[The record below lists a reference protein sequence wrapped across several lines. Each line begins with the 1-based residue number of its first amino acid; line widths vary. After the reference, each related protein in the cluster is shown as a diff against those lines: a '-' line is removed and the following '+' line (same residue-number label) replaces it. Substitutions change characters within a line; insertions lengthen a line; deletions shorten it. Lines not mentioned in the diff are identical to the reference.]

1 MPSNNIS
8 PSASLGLLLMRIGSA
23 ALLVFGHG
31 WGKLVHFSEKSAT
44 FADPLHIGHG
54 RSLALTVFAEVIC
67 ATLVGLGFAT
77 RFAAA
82 VIVIQFA
89 VIVLVLQ
96 HGAPFGDR
104 ELALIYAMPFLCLV
118 FTGGGAYALDTR
130 FGPKLKF
137 GGGK

>member
-1 MPSNNIS
+1 MPGSNQS
-8 PSASLGLLLMRIGSA
+8 SSASFGLLLMRVGAS
-23 ALLVFGHG
+23 ALLLFGHG

-44 FADPLHIGHG
+44 FADPLHIGHS

-67 ATLVGLGFAT
+67 AILVGLGFAT

-82 VIVIQFA
+82 VLVIQFA
-89 VIVLVLQ
+89 VIVLVVM

-104 ELALIYAMPFLCLV
+104 ELALIYAMPFLCLM

>member
-1 MPSNNIS
+1 MSGNNFS
-8 PSASLGLLLMRIGSA
+8 PTASVGLLLMRLGAA

-31 WGKLVHFSEKSAT
+31 WDKLMHFSARAAK
-44 FADPLHIGHG
+44 FPDPLHIGPG
-54 RSLALTVFAEVIC
+54 RSLALTIFAEVVC

-89 VIVLVLQ
+89 VIVLVLM
-96 HGAPFGDR
+96 HSAPFGDR
-104 ELALIYAMPFLCLV
+104 ELALTYMLPFLCLM
-118 FTGGGAYALDTR
+118 FTGGGAYALDAKY
-130 FGPKLKF
+130 GPKVKF